1 MDALTLTLVAAAIL
15 APLDLVR
22 NSHALERVRAQDRTI
37 LRLLLVLAF
46 GLAVLDPMAGLV
58 VMQGM

>member
-22 NSHALERVRAQDRTI
+22 NSHALERVRTDRRSGTARGHA
-37 LRLLLVLAF
+37 LSSPN
-46 GLAVLDPMAGLV
+46 G
-58 VMQGM
+58 